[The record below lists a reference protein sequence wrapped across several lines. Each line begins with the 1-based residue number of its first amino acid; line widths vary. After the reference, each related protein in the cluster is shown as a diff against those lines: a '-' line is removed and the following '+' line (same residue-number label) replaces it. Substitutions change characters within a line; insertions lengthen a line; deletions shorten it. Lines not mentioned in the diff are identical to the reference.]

1 LLESLNDELLGLLGS
16 PVVIKLCGHPGD
28 QPEET
33 PEVLQDIL
41 VVPYLLIRWI
51 YQKDLMRAS

>member
-1 LLESLNDELLGLLGS
+1 
-16 PVVIKLCGHPGD
+16 VVIKLCGHPGD
-28 QPEET
+28 QLEET